1 MRPDPMIPEDRPERL
16 RTAVRLAAGLSF
28 MAFVSLGLAP
38 NLLGETAGA
47 ETIEPTATPSVVVAR
62 ASSNRSPKSAS
73 LAQAVETFEVFGG
86 KNPFERPV
94 LLPSQTPTTTLPD
107 GTTPDGATPTTQPGS
122 GSGGTTTTQ
131 PVDVQP
137 VRNQAVALI
146 EVFDDPEGVTA
157 TVRVASTVYRVR
169 EGDVF
174 DGNYRVVSLD
184 LATGCGVFQFG
195 DSSFQLCEGQEILK

>member
-16 RTAVRLAAGLSF
+16 RTAIRLAAGLSF
-28 MAFVSLGLAP
+28 IAFVGLGIAP
-38 NLLGETAGA
+38 SVFSDSVDG
-47 ETIEPTATPSVVVAR
+47 ETIEPTTTPSVVVAR
-62 ASSNRSPKSAS
+62 ASANRSPRAAS

-94 LLPSQTPTTTLPD
+94 LLPTRSPTTTLPD
-107 GTTPDGATPTTQPGS
+107 GTTPDGVTTTTQPGS
-122 GSGGTTTTQ
+122 GTGATTTTQ
-131 PVDVQP
+131 PVEVQP

-174 DGNYRVVSLD
+174 EGSYRVVSLD

-195 DSSFQLCEGQEILK
+195 DSSFELCEGQEILK